1 MFNKRK
7 RLFRKRETN
16 RVELK
21 KPNTRARKTLLF
33 FEILLV
39 LLVLIGTAFGI
50 LKLIELS
57 PSNFIQQHI
66 YKLSPVTPLSKVDE
80 VDKSRTQLIIE
91 SLPKEVFELGKV
103 QDESLQELRLLSNQG
118 TLAIFSLE
126 KDADFQLTTLQ
137 NLLTKAKINKKRV
150 KSIDLRFDKAVVVY
164 GK

>member
-50 LKLIELS
+50 LKLIEFS

-164 GK
+164 GN

>member
-39 LLVLIGTAFGI
+39 LLVLIGTAFVV
-50 LKLIELS
+50 LKLIEFS
-57 PSNFIQQHI
+57 PSNFIQQHT
-66 YKLSPVTPLSKVDE
+66 YKLSSVTPLSKVDE